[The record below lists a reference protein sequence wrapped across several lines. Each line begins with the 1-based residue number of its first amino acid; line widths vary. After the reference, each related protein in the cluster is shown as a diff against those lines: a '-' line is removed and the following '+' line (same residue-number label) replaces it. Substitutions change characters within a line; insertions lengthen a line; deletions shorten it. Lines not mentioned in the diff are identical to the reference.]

1 MKNFVAIVISLG
13 VVLSGAV
20 VIAQSFAPEVIAQT
34 SVPTFPKLKDS
45 DPLPAGLFI
54 NLAKAVN
61 PAVVNIFTTYLPR
74 ERRMQRDP
82 YRDPFFD
89 LFEQFMGPN
98 PYGPATP
105 QQSLGTGFI
114 IRDDGLI
121 VTNNHVVDRADVIKV
136 QLDEKAKE
144 TYDAKVIGKDARTDI
159 ALIKIA
165 AKRKLPFLKM
175 GDSSSVQVGEWVAAF
190 GNPYGY
196 GHSMTKG
203 IISAVGREIDELNL
217 FPFMQTDAS
226 INPGNSGGPLVNT
239 QGLVIGVNAAIDARA
254 QGIGFVIP
262 IDNVKSIL
270 PQLEKEGSIQR
281 GFMGVQLDDI
291 DEEQAQSLGLK
302 EREGAF
308 VILVMP
314 GHAAEKAGL
323 EPYDLIV
330 EFDGKK
336 ISSARDLTKAA
347 AGTPSGKKVSVK
359 VLRNGKPKT
368 LALTMGSNTDLKTA
382 RRGSPQSK
390 KVEGVKAPFNLG
402 FMMADYSPALSDEFS
417 IPRLRSPRPVILAVD
432 SNSEAARS
440 GLAPGDVILD
450 VNRREVARTSDVTKS
465 LRKGTINILRIL
477 KQDRVVLVSLRAN

>member
-1 MKNFVAIVISLG
+1 MKNVLAIIFSSFV
-13 VVLSGAV
+13 GAF
-20 VIAQSFAPEVIAQT
+20 IYAQT
-34 SVPTFPKLKDS
+34 QVATLPKLKDT

-54 NLAKAVN
+54 QLAKAAN
-61 PAVVNIFTTYLPR
+61 PAVVNIFTTYMPR
-74 ERRMQRDP
+74 ERQMNRDP

-89 LFEQFMGPN
+89 LFEQFMGPGA
-98 PYGPATP
+98 YGPQMP

-136 QLDEKAKE
+136 QLEERAKE
-144 TYDAKVIGKDARTDI
+144 VFDAKVIGKDARTDI
-159 ALIKIA
+159 ALIKIDT
-165 AKRKLPFLKM
+165 KRKLPFLAM
-175 GDSSSVQVGEWVAAF
+175 GNSSEVQVGEWVAAF

-239 QGLVIGVNAAIDARA
+239 QGQVIGVNAAIDARA

-281 GFMGVQLDDI
+281 GFMGLQLDDL
-291 DEEQAQSLGLK
+291 DEEQARSLGLK
-302 EREGAF
+302 ESQGAF
-308 VILVMP
+308 IVGIIP
-314 GHAAEKAGL
+314 GHAGEKAGL

-336 ISSARDLTKAA
+336 IASSRDLRKLA
-347 AGTPSGKKVSVK
+347 AGTPVGHKATVK
-359 VLRNGKPKT
+359 AIRNGKQKT
-368 LALTMGSNTDLKTA
+368 LTLTMGSNAATNVA
-382 RRGSPQSK
+382 RVPPKARPKSY
-390 KVEGVKAPFNLG
+390 EGVKAPYGMG
-402 FMMADYSPALSDEFS
+402 FVMADYQPAMADEFM
-417 IPRLRSPRPVILAVD
+417 IPKLRRPRPVIIAVD
-432 SNSEAARS
+432 GNSEAARS

-450 VNRREVARTSDVTKS
+450 VNRREIERTKDVIKN
-465 LRKGTINILRIL
+465 LKRGTINILRIL
-477 KQDRVVLVSLRAN
+477 KQDRVVLVSLRAT